1 MPTRVTP
8 ADGYGERDAALV
20 MVADVPGGRVTLSG
34 DKGYDYPF
42 VAALRR
48 LGVTAHV
55 AQNLTNRR
63 SAIDARTTVTV
74 GMRSASGG
82 GDASKKRSGG

>member
-20 MVADVPGGRVTLSG
+20 MVADVPGGRVTLGG
-34 DKGYDYPF
+34 DKGYDYRF